1 MKFSGGPMTEI
12 RKYSAPDWAAIFA
25 ERPDLE
31 APGYQE
37 ALQAVRD
44 KKNQAETE
52 RIRAQ
57 MQEILKQK
65 NSTKNKA
72 RTQARRK
79 STRTE

>member
-1 MKFSGGPMTEI
+1 MAEV
-12 RKYSAPDWAAIFA
+12 RKYSAPDWSAIFA
-25 ERPDLE
+25 ERPELE

-44 KKNQAETE
+44 KKNQVETE
-52 RIRAQ
+52 RIRTQ

-72 RTQARRK
+72 RAQARRR
-79 STRTE
+79 SAAAHRV

>member
-1 MKFSGGPMTEI
+1 MVEI
-12 RKYSAPDWAAIFA
+12 RKYSAPDWSAIFA

-37 ALQAVRD
+37 AMQAVRD
-44 KKNQAETE
+44 KRNQAEME
-52 RIRAQ
+52 RIKAQ

-72 RTQARRK
+72 RTQARRR
-79 STRTE
+79 SAAAHRV

>member
-1 MKFSGGPMTEI
+1 MAEPGKS
-12 RKYSAPDWAAIFA
+12 SAPDWSAIFA

-44 KKNQAETE
+44 KKNWAETE
-52 RIRAQ
+52 RIKAQ

-65 NSTKNKA
+65 NSSKNKA
-72 RTQARRK
+72 RTQARRR
-79 STRTE
+79 SAAAHRV

>member
-1 MKFSGGPMTEI
+1 MAEF
-12 RKYSAPDWAAIFA
+12 RKYSAPDWSAIFA

-44 KKNQAETE
+44 KTNQAEIG
-52 RIRAQ
+52 RIKAQ

-72 RTQARRK
+72 RTQARRNSARAK
-79 STRTE
+79 